1 MKRYKWIVLAV
12 LALFVASS
20 VLAGCGSSSSSNS
33 SQKKEII
40 LKAADN
46 QPEDYPTVLG
56 LKHMAKLLDER
67 TQGRIKMQVYAG
79 AQLGGEKETIEMTQM
94 GTIAIDRVNS
104 APLASFS
111 PKMGAFSMPFLFRN
125 SDHLWKVLDG
135 PIGKDML
142 KALEPNNLV
151 GLAYYDSGARSFYT
165 KSKAINTPADAKGQ
179 KIRVQQSK
187 IFVDTVNALGASAT
201 PMGYGEVYS
210 GLQTGIIDGAENNP
224 PSLWAMKHY
233 EVCKYFALDEH
244 SMVPEVVI
252 MSKKVWDSLS
262 PEDQKIV
269 AQAAADSVEYQKKA
283 WADYTNKALE
293 ELKAKGVV
301 ISTPDKAPFQK
312 VVEPLYANYPEYKD
326 IISQIQA
333 VQ

>member
-1 MKRYKWIVLAV
+1 MKNFKWMTVGL
-12 LALFVASS
+12 LGLFVATSF
-20 VLAGCGSSSSSNS
+20 LAGCGSS
-33 SQKKEII
+33 QAPAAKKEIV

-46 QPEDYPTVLG
+46 QPEDYPTVMG
-56 LKHMAKLLDER
+56 LKQMAKLLDER

-94 GTIAIDRVNS
+94 GTIAINRVNA

-111 PKMGAFSMPFLFRN
+111 PQMGAFSMPFLFT
-125 SDHLWKVLDG
+125 SADHLWKVLDG
-135 PIGKDML
+135 EIGKGML
-142 KALEPNNLV
+142 KELEKSNMV

-201 PMGYGEVYS
+201 AMGYGEVYS

-244 SMVPEVVI
+244 AMVPEVVI
-252 MSKKVWDSLS
+252 MSKKVWDTLS

-269 AQAAADSVEYQKKA
+269 MQAAVDSGVYQKQV
-283 WADYTNKALE
+283 WADYTAKALTD
-293 ELKAKGVV
+293 LKAKGVT
-301 ISTPDKAPFQK
+301 ISTPDKEAFRQA
-312 VVEPLYANYPEYKD
+312 VEPLYANYPEYKD
-326 IISQIQA
+326 VISKIRA
-333 VQ
+333 VK